1 MTITTI
7 TTQQNAATAAC
18 APPKATPRNQLRAAL
33 RTLIQTHPAVTA
45 MALYV
50 AGRGLPEAPIVGP
63 HCRIPPPVR
72 VVLH

>member
-7 TTQQNAATAAC
+7 TTQQNAATTAC
-18 APPKATPRNQLRAAL
+18 APPKSTGRNQLRAAL
-33 RTLIQTHPAVTA
+33 RSLIQTQPAVTA
-45 MALYV
+45 MAIYV

-63 HCRIPPPVR
+63 HSRVPPVR